1 MRNVTNARK
10 LNRPIHACP
19 MELPLTRWELDHFNA
34 SVTLFIPTTYVLRVF
49 NPLLNPLLQQPGK
62 RGCRRNIFARQCAQ
76 SVPLFNGK
84 KFIPAVRVRVSW
96 FGHLAPCPT
105 KAGRILTR
113 ARLMEA
119 SKTGRPTLLLSS
131 LSVPFSLILVAVC
144 ALLHLV
150 PSDILPQVANSSIS
164 SRLP

>member
-1 MRNVTNARK
+1 MGTQRSYSSEISFVSVFGVHVR
-10 LNRPIHACP
+10 
-19 MELPLTRWELDHFNA
+19 FNLMV
-34 SVTLFIPTTYVLRVF
+34 SL
-49 NPLLNPLLQQPGK
+49 
-62 RGCRRNIFARQCAQ
+62 
-76 SVPLFNGK
+76 
-84 KFIPAVRVRVSW
+84 AV
-96 FGHLAPCPT
+96 CET